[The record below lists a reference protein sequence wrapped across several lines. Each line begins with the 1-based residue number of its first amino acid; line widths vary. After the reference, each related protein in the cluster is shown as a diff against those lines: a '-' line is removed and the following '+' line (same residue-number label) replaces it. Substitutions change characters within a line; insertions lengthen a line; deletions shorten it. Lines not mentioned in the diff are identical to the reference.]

1 MKNSSLIGAFGA
13 LAAAG
18 VALAAKK
25 ISERRKFMKGIFE
38 EYDIK
43 ERTPF
48 GFADKIRELDDEKY
62 AELKEKMKTQFS
74 SKCCRKNNCCSAQ
87 KAEA

>member
-1 MKNSSLIGAFGA
+1 MKNSSLKGAFGA
-13 LAAAG
+13 LAVVG
-18 VALAAKK
+18 IALAVKK
-25 ISERRKFMKGIFE
+25 MSERKKTIKGIFK

-62 AELKEKMKTQFS
+62 AELKTKIKEKFA
-74 SKCCRKNNCCSAQ
+74 SKRCCTKSYRRES
-87 KAEA
+87 AEA

>member
-1 MKNSSLIGAFGA
+1 MKNSTLKGALGA
-13 LAAAG
+13 LAVVG

-25 ISERRKFMKGIFE
+25 ISERKKIMRNIFE

-43 ERTPF
+43 EKTPF

-62 AELKEKMKTQFS
+62 AELKNKIKEKFA
-74 SKCCRKNNCCSAQ
+74 SKCGHKNKCRTE
-87 KAEA
+87 KAA